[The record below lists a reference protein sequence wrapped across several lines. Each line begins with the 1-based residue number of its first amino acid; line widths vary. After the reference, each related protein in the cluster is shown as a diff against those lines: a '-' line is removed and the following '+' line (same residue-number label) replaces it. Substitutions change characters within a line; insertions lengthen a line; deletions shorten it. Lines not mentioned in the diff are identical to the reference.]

1 MADTPLLNKLQL
13 KAKQS
18 MVILEAPDGYYEY
31 LVSLLPDVSCT
42 TAAIGDFDAVF
53 MFAQWSED
61 LVMHVRTAVKL
72 LKPDAILWVAY
83 PKQGGDL
90 ETDLTRD
97 VGWGILNTI
106 GWAPVR
112 QISLDDTWSV
122 LRFKPANED
131 AKKVDAQ
138 YPDAK
143 AKLRPIYDR
152 LAELALSF
160 GSDVTLT
167 VRKNYVT
174 FSRENQFALIQP
186 TTKNR
191 IDLGLKLKDKPTTN
205 RFKAAKNFG
214 SGSITHKVGLTSRK
228 DIDDELIAWVQEAYD
243 QQ

>member
-18 MVILEAPDGYYEY
+18 MVVLKAPEGYYEY
-31 LVSLLPDVSCT
+31 LVSLLPEVSCT

-72 LKPDAILWVAY
+72 LKPDAILWIAY
-83 PKQGGDL
+83 PKPNSKL
-90 ETDLTRD
+90 ETDLTQD
-97 VGWGILNTI
+97 SGWGFLTQI
-106 GWAPVR
+106 GWAPMR

-122 LRFKPANED
+122 LRFNPANED
-131 AKKVDAQ
+131 IKKVDAQ

-143 AKLRPIYDR
+143 AKLRPIFDR
-152 LAELALSF
+152 LAELATSF

-167 VRKNYVT
+167 VRKSYVA
-174 FSRENQFALIQP
+174 FNRENQFALIQP
-186 TTKNR
+186 STKNR

-228 DIDDELIAWVQEAYD
+228 DIDDELIAWMREAYE